1 MNTFRALLISFL
13 LAGGLSAVMAMPVRS
28 TAPDASPVP
37 VNTAECEYDVAQSVQ
52 VMWKGKWYD
61 AQILKVKDD
70 CSQYFIHYTG
80 WSDSW
85 DEWVTPDRIK

>member
-1 MNTFRALLISFL
+1 MNLTRLLLTF
-13 LAGGLSAVMAMPVRS
+13 GLTLGAFSVAIAYPAQL
-28 TAPDASPVP
+28 TPGPKAPAPM
-37 VNTAECEYDVAQSVQ
+37 NTAECDYDVAQTVQ
-52 VMWKGKWYD
+52 VQWKGKWYE

>member
-1 MNTFRALLISFL
+1 MTMIRILMIAGFL
-13 LAGGLSAVMAMPVRS
+13 LGGFSATFAMPESVRP
-28 TAPDASPVP
+28 TPM
-37 VNTAECEYDVAQSVQ
+37 NTAECDYDVAQTVQ
-52 VMWKGKWYD
+52 VQWKGKWYE

-70 CSQYFIHYTG
+70 CSQYYIHYTG